1 MRIPYGIRKRHIA
14 WRYFRANLYSRVI
27 SSGLR
32 RAKEMLKRDG
42 WKEVSEGYSFL

>member
-14 WRYFRANLYSRVI
+14 WRYFRANLY
-27 SSGLR
+27 